1 MPLCYPAPLGARPL
15 GSSSAAVGTL
25 AGVNPR
31 TAWIVYSFARLA
43 FFAAPFAALM
53 LIGWPWWLAAV
64 VSTLAAVSLSIIFL
78 SKPREAASAGVYEW
92 RHRNRTADDIAEDA
106 ALDGVSS
113 DGAASDHETA
123 PREAP

>member
-31 TAWIVYSFARLA
+31 TAWIVYSLARLA

-92 RHRNRTADDIAEDA
+92 RHRNRTADDA